1 LEECEKAPISGNAK
15 SLAGEDRVRIPELR
29 EGRSTQTM
37 NITRTQNQDA
47 ILGQSRGEVVEQAC
61 DECVG
66 GFGLFTEC
74 VTATAKGKAVGKG
87 ACMNCLYGSEAKRCN
102 FHVGKY
108 NLLLYTTVIRTN
120 SLQTTTNSLRQRAVS
135 LILRLIQ
142 TEHPRLHPRRR
153 KSGPVA
159 AAVRQSSRPSKRRL
173 LRHRSSLRAYRAG
186 PRP

>member
-1 LEECEKAPISGNAK
+1 M
-15 SLAGEDRVRIPELR
+15 PELR
-29 EGRSTQTM
+29 EGRSAQTM

-47 ILGQSRGEVVEQAC
+47 ILGQSRGEVQAQAC
-61 DECVG
+61 DECVN

-108 NLLLYTTVIRTN
+108 NLLLYTAVIRTN
-120 SLQTTTNSLRQRAVS
+120 TLQTTTNSPSQRPVP

-142 TEHPRLHPRRR
+142 TEHPRLRSRRM
-153 KSGPVA
+153 KNGPVA
-159 AAVRQSSRPSKRRL
+159 AALRLSSRPSKRRL
-173 LRHRSSLRAYRAG
+173 QRQRISLQTYRTG